1 MLFDIHKRKWDEEIL
16 QKLDIPR
23 EMLPE
28 VKPSSGVYGYT
39 KDCLIG
45 DGIAIAG
52 AAGISRLHC
61 SGSAVFIPVM

>member
-1 MLFDIHKRKWDEEIL
+1 
-16 QKLDIPR
+16 
-23 EMLPE
+23 MLPE

-52 AAGISRLHC
+52 QPGISYCIVR
-61 SGSAVFIPVM
+61 AVLFSPGDVKTPMAPVVSC